1 MAYFGHSKAAWKVSK
16 EKGKLWVSLAR
27 PHYYPAVISACP
39 ARQSC
44 MEGFQGKSGNDQPV
58 IGFPCRYLGLGPS
71 WLTPGSSRK
80 TISYHLMAYFGHSK
94 AAWKLSKE
102 KGKMISL

>member
-1 MAYFGHSKAAWKVSK
+1 
-16 EKGKLWVSLAR
+16 
-27 PHYYPAVISACP
+27 
-39 ARQSC
+39 

-58 IGFPCRYLGLGPS
+58 IGFPWPVQHSPLLPCRYLGLGPS

-94 AAWKLSKE
+94 AAWKVSKE